1 MATFTTTPGNAVAI
15 AQRLLKANVPFDLRV
30 GESGTIDCQFEETL
44 NLAVYQQE
52 LAILRNG
59 GVVTR
64 KHTDPYGTPTGRIVK
79 PFEPEMHRLPITG
92 SMKYPQHQ
100 QIPRGPVNS
109 VEPGKRVPVALNA
122 AAEQFFIDLPSGTE
136 QVHCTSPSTCPK
148 CNGRK
153 GSWLAGASAHPDNWY
168 ICEECKGRG
177 EVLVG
182 KLSPTHRF
190 PASIGTDASC
200 PMTDTEFDSDP
211 SVVME

>member
-44 NLAVYQQE
+44 NLVVYQQE

-59 GVVTR
+59 GAVTR
-64 KHTDPYGTPTGRIVK
+64 KHTDPYRGTGRMPNEGIEYLGRHHK
-79 PFEPEMHRLPITG
+79 PR
-92 SMKYPQHQ
+92 
-100 QIPRGPVNS
+100 N
-109 VEPGKRVPVALNA
+109 
-122 AAEQFFIDLPSGTE
+122 
-136 QVHCTSPSTCPK
+136 
-148 CNGRK
+148 
-153 GSWLAGASAHPDNWY
+153 
-168 ICEECKGRG
+168 
-177 EVLVG
+177 
-182 KLSPTHRF
+182 